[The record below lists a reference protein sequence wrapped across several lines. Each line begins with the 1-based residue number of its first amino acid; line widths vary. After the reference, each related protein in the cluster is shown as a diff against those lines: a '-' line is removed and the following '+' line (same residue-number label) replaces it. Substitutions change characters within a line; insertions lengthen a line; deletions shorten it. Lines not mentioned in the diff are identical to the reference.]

1 MCHHALHSLVCMSQP
16 NHSAVCSE
24 GLAATG
30 SRIWY
35 AVLQC
40 WPDVGHCDCAFS
52 TLSLLLR
59 GLHCAFLGP
68 SVCSASLGDDLPP
81 FPNQIFER
89 EIV

>member
-1 MCHHALHSLVCMSQP
+1 MLCY
-16 NHSAVCSE
+16 SA
-24 GLAATG
+24 GLMWDTMT
-30 SRIWY
+30 
-35 AVLQC
+35 V
-40 WPDVGHCDCAFS
+40 PS

-68 SVCSASLGDDLPP
+68 SACSASLGDDLPP